1 MGTVK
6 KTRIR
11 MALIG
16 CLFATV
22 SMARDAWQMDEALRV
37 VDGLLKSLNQIVEMS
52 ADEQI
57 QPDGVKSKNAHAAL
71 VDIRFMVEELERLD
85 LALSSGKSRIQ
96 TLAQYQR
103 ISNLRY
109 SVRDYSRDTQI
120 AEDVRSEAE
129 FAGDLLRK
137 LDLIYF

>member
-1 MGTVK
+1 MRKILACV
-6 KTRIR
+6 
-11 MALIG
+11 LI
-16 CLFATV
+16 CSLLPASV
-22 SMARDAWQMDEALRV
+22 MARDAWQMDEALRV